1 MRKIMFSSKWKVA
14 LALLVAI
21 GFASCTNRASYKAVE
36 IQGGKIAIDSVWDK
50 NPSQAALAILAPYKA
65 GVDSVMNKVIG
76 YCPVTLT
83 KGRPESPLSNLV
95 ADVLRNAA
103 AQVLG
108 SPADIGL
115 VNMGGLRN
123 ILPQGDI
130 TVGTVYEILPFE
142 NSLCVVTLEGKFV
155 KELMQNIA
163 TVQGEGIS
171 NVNLEIDKAGNVLSV
186 KVGGQEIDDDKIYT
200 LATIDY
206 LADGNDG
213 MTALMQSQSRKCPG
227 GATLRGLFLDYVNEY
242 TAQNKPIT
250 AVVEGRISIK

>member
-1 MRKIMFSSKWKVA
+1 MRKNKFRNKWIAA
-14 LALLVAI
+14 LALLLTV
-21 GFASCTNRASYKAVE
+21 GFASCTNQASYKAVE
-36 IQGGKIAIDSVWDK
+36 IQGGKIAMDSVWDRTP
-50 NPSQAALAILAPYKA
+50 NRAALAILAPYKA
-65 GVDSVMNKVIG
+65 GVDSVMNEVIG

-83 KGRPESPLSNLV
+83 KGRPESSLSNLV

-103 AQVLG
+103 TQVLG
-108 SPADIGL
+108 TPADIGL

-142 NSLCVVTLEGKFV
+142 NSLCVVTLQGKFV

-171 NVNLEIDKAGNVLSV
+171 NVNLEINNKGEVLSA
-186 KVGGQEIDDDKIYT
+186 KVGGKEIDDNKIYSV
-200 LATIDY
+200 ATIDY

-213 MTALMQSQSRKCPG
+213 MTALMQSESRKCPE
-227 GATLRGLFLDYVNEY
+227 GATLRGLFLDYVEKQ
-242 TAQNKPIT
+242 TAQKKQIT
-250 AVVEGRISIK
+250 AVVEGRILIK